1 MGTMVAGSGTARWAL
16 VIGACVALATGPATA
31 RAAASSPAEPPQPRC
46 TAPADRVP
54 SRAPLAETSSLP
66 WNPFVPAQ
74 RVPYQWIGKLFTEAL
89 GCAPGQASYMAYGAY
104 VNAQGCTAATLRD
117 LALEVLTSRAF
128 LTRRYGPAE
137 RLLVLWR
144 IARESEPSAARYAQL
159 LAALQTGTAT
169 WDTVARSFFR
179 APGFAPSVARLCSGQ
194 LYGWNAYAPVID
206 IPTSRTGAFGGGT
219 GSDLQKLL
227 DRAQPGDTVWLER
240 RAVVRVGDGLRIPP
254 GVTLRTVGAPG
265 PAEYASMARL
275 VRTAVNRQPLVTLAS
290 GAALEN
296 VWVDGQRSNAKVGM
310 DHDSID
316 VHVLGGHG
324 TIVRDDRIDNTAGW
338 SNLVTDD
345 GGAPDGQPCSDV
357 AIEDNLIDGYS
368 TKFHWHETTGV
379 VDGRVDTGTVQ
390 GQVNN
395 FSSGQTG
402 VSSTFG
408 FADGISN
415 QCRDSHIAGNAL
427 VDNTDVSVVL
437 FGATGK
443 APDGSDGQHSVV
455 EDNTVV
461 NAGNSGWASMT
472 VDQLFPA
479 TNVRDFSGSEIDH
492 NLVWTSPNA
501 FLLLV
506 AGIGTKPWF
515 GSNTAAGIGTVR
527 YEHNT
532 SGAVRINTQ
541 MAIAVTRMSG
551 AVVQDNSLLAEL
563 ALSDLCPYGPYI
575 GIDDAAGSSVQQ
587 PNGSVSFQ
595 DSPFPS
601 DSKGCLTEHF

>member
-1 MGTMVAGSGTARWAL
+1 VGLAMSAGAA
-16 VIGACVALATGPATA
+16 A
-31 RAAASSPAEPPQPRC
+31 RADATLPAPTCSSAV
-46 TAPADRVP
+46 DRVP
-54 SRAPLAETSSLP
+54 SSAPLAQTSTLP
-66 WNPFVPAQ
+66 WNPFVAPDRA
-74 RVPYQWIGKLFTEAL
+74 PYQWIAKLFTEGL
-89 GCAPGQASYMAYGAY
+89 GCAPGQASYLAYGAY
-104 VNAQGCTAATLRD
+104 VDAQGCAPATLREV
-117 LALEVLTSRAF
+117 ALRVLTSPEF
-128 LTRRYGPAE
+128 LARPYGAAE
-137 RLLVLWR
+137 RLLILWR
-144 IARESEPSAARYAQL
+144 IARESEPSARRYARFFDGL
-159 LAALQTGTAT
+159 TSGSLTWEGALQ
-169 WDTVARSFFR
+169 RILR
-179 APGFAPSVARLCSGQ
+179 LPGFGPSAARLCSGQ

-206 IPTSRTGAFGGGT
+206 IPTSHTGAFGDGT
-219 GSDLQKLL
+219 GADLQKLL
-227 DRAQPGDTVWLER
+227 DRAQPGDTVWLEQ
-240 RAVVRVGDGLRIPP
+240 RAVVRVGDGLHIPA
-254 GVTLRTVGAPG
+254 GVALRTVGAPV
-265 PAEYASMARL
+265 PAKYASMARL
-275 VRTAVNRQPLVTLAS
+275 VRTSVNRQALVTLAS
-290 GAALEN
+290 GAILES
-296 VWVDGQRSNAKVGM
+296 VWVDGQRSNANVGM

-324 TIVRDDRIDNTAGW
+324 TVVRDDRIDNTAGW

-345 GGAPDGQPCSDV
+345 AGAPDGEPCSDV

-390 GQVNN
+390 GQLNN
-395 FSSGQTG
+395 VSSGQTG

-415 QCRDSHIAGNAL
+415 QCRDSHISGNAL
-427 VDNTDVSVVL
+427 VDDTDVSVVL
-437 FGATGK
+437 FGAVGPS
-443 APDGSDGQHSVV
+443 PDGSDGQHSVV

-479 TNVRDFSGSEIDH
+479 TNVRDFSGSTIRN

-515 GSNTAAGIGTVR
+515 GSNTAAGIGTVS
-527 YEHNT
+527 YEDNT

-551 AVVQDNSLLAEL
+551 AVVHGNTLLANL
-563 ALSDLCPYGPYI
+563 AFSDLCPYGPYI
-575 GIDDAAGSSVQQ
+575 GVDDAAGSSVQQ
-587 PNGSVSFQ
+587 PNGAVTFG

>member
-1 MGTMVAGSGTARWAL
+1 MVVSIRRTTRCVL
-16 VIGACVALATGPATA
+16 VLSACVAVGVGARPA
-31 RAAASSPAEPPQPRC
+31 RAASPSPAALPLPQCSGAADRQPG
-46 TAPADRVP
+46 TAPL
-54 SRAPLAETSSLP
+54 SETETVP
-66 WNPFVPAQ
+66 WNPFVPAHL
-74 RVPYQWIGKLFTEAL
+74 VPYQWLAKLFTEGL
-89 GCAPGQASYMAYGAY
+89 GCAPGQASYLAYGAY
-104 VNAQGCTAATLRD
+104 VDAQGCSIATLR
-117 LALEVLTSRAF
+117 AIATRVLTSREF
-128 LTRRYGPAE
+128 LHRPYGAAE

-144 IARESEPSAARYAQL
+144 IARESEPAPAKYADL
-159 LAALQTGTAT
+159 LDALRSGTTSWRA
-169 WDTVARSFFR
+169 VVRAFFR
-179 APGFAPSVARLCSGQ
+179 APGFVPSMARLCSGQ

-206 IPTSRTGAFGGGT
+206 IPTSHTGAFGD
-219 GSDLQKLL
+219 GSGADLQKRL
-227 DRAQPGDTVWLER
+227 DAALPGDTVWLER
-240 RAVVRVGDGLRIPP
+240 RAVVRVDGGLHVPSN
-254 GVTLRTVGAPG
+254 VTLRTVGAPG
-265 PAEYASMARL
+265 PARYASMARL
-275 VRTAVNRQPLVTLAS
+275 VRTSVNRQPVVTLSS

-296 VWVDGQRSNAKVGM
+296 VWIDGQRSNADVGM

-316 VHVLGGHG
+316 VSVLGGHG

-338 SNLVTDD
+338 SNLVSND

-379 VDGRVDTGTVQ
+379 VDGRIDTGTVN
-390 GQVNN
+390 GQVQN

-437 FGATGK
+437 FGVTGR
-443 APDGSDGQHSVV
+443 APDGSDSQHSVV

-479 TNVRDFSGSEIDH
+479 ANVRDFSGAAMRH
-492 NLVWTSPNA
+492 NLIWTSPNA

-527 YEHNT
+527 YESNT
-532 SGAVRINTQ
+532 SGAVRVNTQ

-551 AVVQDNSLLAEL
+551 AVVQGNTLLANL

-575 GIDDAAGSSVQQ
+575 GVDDAAGSSVQQ
-587 PNGSVSFQ
+587 PSGAVSFQ